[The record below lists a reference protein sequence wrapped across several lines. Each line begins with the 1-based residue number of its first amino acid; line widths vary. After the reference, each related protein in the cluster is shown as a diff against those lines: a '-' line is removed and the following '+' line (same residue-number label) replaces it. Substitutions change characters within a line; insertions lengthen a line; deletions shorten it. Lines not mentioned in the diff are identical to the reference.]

1 VATFYAARSEI
12 ITPLPWL
19 TFALPFSHAAV
30 EVQAAAVAQAQFD
43 RHRGGNYGRVRD
55 GGNAICRNIEG
66 KEEPTTSRE
75 PQPLLLHLVTPG
87 IDLLPGD
94 LVALSYLRDRRL
106 IGAHRQKILSFS
118 SSLQRRRRSNPSI
131 SPRIADPH
139 LRYVANDVVKHV
151 S

>member
-1 VATFYAARSEI
+1 MQEYRKEGRAHHI
-12 ITPLPWL
+12 
-19 TFALPFSHAAV
+19 
-30 EVQAAAVAQAQFD
+30 
-43 RHRGGNYGRVRD
+43 RG
-55 GGNAICRNIEG
+55 
-66 KEEPTTSRE
+66 

-106 IGAHRQKILSFS
+106 IGAHRHDNLKLLLVAPAPPSFKPKYLTTHRQS
-118 SSLQRRRRSNPSI
+118 
-131 SPRIADPH
+131 H